1 MATTRVLIVDDHRIV
16 REGLRR
22 ILSEA
27 RDMEFVGEAGTG
39 EEALAM
45 MKQAKPDVVLLDLSM
60 PRQGG
65 LETLRDLRRRFPE
78 VSVLVLS
85 MHSEEQFGPRVLSA
99 GAAGYLTKESA
110 PDQLL
115 HAIRRVRS
123 GGKFVSP
130 ELAEILASRLGQ
142 PVDRAPHETLSAR
155 EFEVLCL
162 LAGGMTVGEIGD
174 QLSLSVKTISTY
186 RTRILEKLQLK
197 NNAEI
202 MRYALQ
208 HDLAS
213 AG

>member
-1 MATTRVLIVDDHRIV
+1 MTTRVLIVDDHRIL

-22 ILSEA
+22 ILAEA
-27 RDMEFVGEAGTG
+27 RDMEFAGEASTG
-39 EEALAM
+39 EEALASV
-45 MKQAKPDVVLLDLSM
+45 KQPRPDVVLLDLSM

-65 LETLRDLRRRFPE
+65 LGTLRDFRRLHPAIH
-78 VSVLVLS
+78 VLVLS
-85 MHSEEQFGPRVLSA
+85 MHSEEQFGPRALAA

-110 PDQLL
+110 PDLL
-115 HAIRRVRS
+115 LQAVRQVCR

-130 ELAEILASRLGQ
+130 QLAEILATRLGE
-142 PVDRAPHETLSAR
+142 PAERSAHELLSAR

-162 LAGGMTVGEIGD
+162 LADGRTVGEVGE

-186 RTRILEKLQLK
+186 RTRILEKLRLK

-208 HDLAS
+208 HGLS
-213 AG
+213 R

>member
-1 MATTRVLIVDDHRIV
+1 MATRILIVDDHRIV

-22 ILSEA
+22 ILVEA
-27 RDMEFVGEAGTG
+27 RDMEFAGEASTG

-45 MKQAKPDVVLLDLSM
+45 MKEARPDVVLLDLSM

-65 LETLRDLRRRFPE
+65 LETLRDLRRRFPN
-78 VSVLVLS
+78 VHVLVLS

-99 GAAGYLTKESA
+99 GASGYLTKESA

-115 HAIRRVRS
+115 QAVRRVCA

-130 ELAEILASRLGQ
+130 ELAEILATRLGK
-142 PVDRAPHETLSAR
+142 PTDSEPHELLSAR

-162 LAGGMTVGEIGD
+162 LAAGKTVGEIGE

-186 RTRILEKLQLK
+186 RTRILEKLELK

-202 MRYALQ
+202 MRYALE
-208 HDLAS
+208 HDLS
-213 AG
+213 SKT

>member
-1 MATTRVLIVDDHRIV
+1 MTTRVLIVDDHRIV

-27 RDMEFVGEAGTG
+27 RDIEFAGEASTG
-39 EEALAM
+39 EEALGL
-45 MKQAKPDVVLLDLSM
+45 MKEARPDVVLLDLSM

-65 LETLRDLRRRFPE
+65 LETLRDLRRRYPD
-78 VSVLVLS
+78 VHVLVLS
-85 MHSEEQFGPRVLSA
+85 MHSEEQFGPRVLAA
-99 GAAGYLTKESA
+99 GASGYLTKESA
-110 PDQLL
+110 PEQLL
-115 HAIRRVRS
+115 QAVRRVCS

-130 ELAEILASRLGQ
+130 QLAEILASRLGQ
-142 PVDRAPHETLSAR
+142 PIDRAPHETLSSR

-162 LAGGMTVGEIGD
+162 LAEGKTVGEIGG

-202 MRYALQ
+202 MRYAL
-208 HDLAS
+208 DLGLS
-213 AG
+213 SR

>member
-1 MATTRVLIVDDHRIV
+1 MTTRVLIVDDHRIL

-27 RDMEFVGEAGTG
+27 RDMEFAGEASTG
-39 EEALAM
+39 EEALAAI
-45 MKQAKPDVVLLDLSM
+45 KQTRPDVVLLDLSM

-65 LETLRDLRRRFPE
+65 LETLRDLRRLHPAIH
-78 VSVLVLS
+78 VLVLS
-85 MHSEEQFGPRVLSA
+85 MHSEEQFGPRVLAA

-110 PDQLL
+110 PDLL
-115 HAIRRVRS
+115 LQAVRQVCR

-130 ELAEILASRLGQ
+130 QLAEILATRLGE
-142 PVDRAPHETLSAR
+142 PAERSAHELLSAR

-162 LAGGMTVGEIGD
+162 LADGKTVGEAGE

-186 RTRILEKLQLK
+186 RTRILEKLRLK

-208 HDLAS
+208 HGLS
-213 AG
+213 R

>member
-1 MATTRVLIVDDHRIV
+1 MTTRVLIVDDHRIL

-22 ILSEA
+22 VLAEA
-27 RDMEFVGEAGTG
+27 REIVFAGEASTG

-45 MKQAKPDVVLLDLSM
+45 IKSTRPDVVLLDLTM

-65 LETLRDLRRRFPE
+65 LETLRELRRLHPT
-78 VSVLVLS
+78 VHVLVLS
-85 MHSEEQFGPRVLSA
+85 MHSEEQFGPRVLAA

-110 PDQLL
+110 PELL
-115 HAIRRVRS
+115 LQAIQKVRT

-130 ELAEILASRLGQ
+130 RLAEILATRLGA
-142 PVDRAPHETLSAR
+142 PADRSAHELLSAR

-162 LAGGMTVGEIGD
+162 LAEGKTVGEIGL

-186 RTRILEKLQLK
+186 RGRILEKLELK

-202 MRYALQ
+202 MRYAMR
-208 HDLAS
+208 HDLS
-213 AG
+213 H